1 MKISIRVS
9 ILSILLTLLLG
20 TSFLIAGIDY
30 FTTNDILIKTTKNSL
45 HYASGKVSEQISSYL
60 QPLERN
66 SYVGSK
72 LISANV
78 VTPEQ
83 SINFNNFMYRI
94 LAQDTDTSAVYWGD
108 ETGNFYMLTY
118 KTEDKHF
125 ISESITQTPRGNQ
138 KTEIT
143 YNENWNLIKTRTVPY
158 TGLNPN
164 IYPWYQRAKFEKEPI
179 WLITPFTKIGGAEQP
194 FGITATTPVYDEN
207 QKLRGVF
214 AVDIPLEKITTFVK
228 NIKVTENSIAFI
240 CDQDSNVIS
249 AYTANTN
256 LMFSHKMPKLADLN
270 IPIAQTSFELYK
282 KNQQSIFSYNF
293 KNEKY
298 IAAYE
303 KIPNTEGESDWQVA
317 IVTPVKDITAPLEKN
332 ILLALFFSTLAVV
345 LGIVLATIFSSHISK
360 PIVTLADDA
369 ELICQLRLMEV
380 KNIFSRIKEISLMA
394 NSFSKMKNAIAS
406 FQRYMPIA
414 LVKNLLLTNKIA
426 EVGGEIRELTLLFSD
441 IENFT
446 SISEN
451 ISAEDLMQYL
461 SEYFQS
467 ATRVILQTGGTI
479 DKYIGDGI
487 MAFWG
492 APIADKDHALH
503 ACQAAWQ
510 LQQAFQKLNE
520 KWQTENKPQLATRI
534 GINTGPVVVGN
545 VGSDDRLNYTSL
557 GNTVNLASRLESL
570 NKNYHTYIMVG
581 ESTYNLVKDSFIF
594 RLLDKVT
601 VKGKKQGSYVYELM
615 DIKAKDETKK
625 EIEQQNYNQL
635 FSIAFN
641 KYENGEWQA
650 ALDLFNQLAK
660 QYPED
665 YLSKIF
671 IERCTLFLKKPPQN
685 WTGSWI
691 MEEK

>member
-1 MKISIRVS
+1 MKISIRIS
-9 ILSILLTLLLG
+9 ILTILLTLLLG

-30 FTTNDILIKTTKNSL
+30 FTTNDILIKTTQNSL
-45 HYASGKVSEQISSYL
+45 HYASGKVSEQIASYL

-66 SYVGSK
+66 TYVGST
-72 LISANV
+72 LISAGV
-78 VTPEQ
+78 ITPEQ
-83 SINFNNFMYRI
+83 STNFTNFLYRI

-108 ETGNFYMLTY
+108 ENGNFYMLAY
-118 KTEDKHF
+118 TEDKHF
-125 ISESITQTPRGNQ
+125 ISENITQTPMGSK

-143 YNENWNLIKTRTVPY
+143 YTEDWHLIKSSTISY
-158 TGLNPN
+158 TSSNPN
-164 IYPWYQRAKFEKEPI
+164 IYPWYQKAKFEKEPT
-179 WLITPFTKIGGAEQP
+179 WLITPFTKLGGTEQP
-194 FGITATTPVYDEN
+194 LGITASTPVYDEN

-214 AVDIPLEKITTFVK
+214 AIDIPLQKITTFVK
-228 NIKVTENSIAFI
+228 NIKITENSIIFI
-240 CDQDSNVIS
+240 CDQYSNVLS
-249 AYTANTN
+249 AYAANTN
-256 LMFSHKMPKLADLN
+256 LMLGYKMPKLADLN
-270 IPIAQTSFELYK
+270 IPIAQASFNLYK
-282 KNQQSIFSYNF
+282 KNHQPIFSYDFN
-293 KNEKY
+293 KEKY
-298 IAAYE
+298 ITAYE
-303 KIPNTEGESDWQVA
+303 KIPNTIGESEWQVA

-332 ILLALFFSTLAVV
+332 ILLALFFSALAVI
-345 LGIVLATIFSSHISK
+345 LGIVLATIFSSRISK
-360 PIVTLADDA
+360 PIVKLANDA
-369 ELICQLRLMEV
+369 ELICQLKLKEV
-380 KNIFSRIKEISLMA
+380 KNTFSRIKEISLMA
-394 NSFSKMKNAIAS
+394 DSFSKMKNAIAS

-426 EVGGEIRELTLLFSD
+426 EVGGEMRELTLLFSD

-451 ISAEDLMQYL
+451 ISAQDLMQYL

-581 ESTYNLVKDSFIF
+581 ESTYNLVKDKFIF

-615 DIKAKDETKK
+615 DIKTKDDTKK
-625 EIEQQNYNQL
+625 EIEQQNYNQS
-635 FSIAFN
+635 FSLAFD
-641 KYENGEWQA
+641 KYENGEWQT

-665 YLSKIF
+665 YVSKIF
-671 IERCTLFLKKPPQN
+671 IERCTVFLKKPPQN
-685 WTGSWI
+685 WSGSWI